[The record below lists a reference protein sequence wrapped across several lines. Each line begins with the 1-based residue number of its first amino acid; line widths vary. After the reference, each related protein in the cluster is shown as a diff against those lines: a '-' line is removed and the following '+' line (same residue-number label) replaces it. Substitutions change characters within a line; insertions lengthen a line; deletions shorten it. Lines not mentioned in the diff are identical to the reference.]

1 MGYYFVPIFV
11 VGQSATNDYVVVGY
25 YFAPIFVVGQLL
37 SDHKHKD
44 TPGAGKCPIV
54 NKPYAPKEQ
63 TLRF

>member
-1 MGYYFVPIFV
+1 MIMLWWDIILPQFLWWDYYCRIIHIKI
-11 VGQSATNDYVVVGY
+11 YK
-25 YFAPIFVVGQLL
+25 I
-37 SDHKHKD
+37 